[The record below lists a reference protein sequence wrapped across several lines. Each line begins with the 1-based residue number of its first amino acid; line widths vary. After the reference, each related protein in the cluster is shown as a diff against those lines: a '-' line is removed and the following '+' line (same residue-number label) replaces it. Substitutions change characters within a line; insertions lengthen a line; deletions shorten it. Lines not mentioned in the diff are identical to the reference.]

1 MEEIDNEM
9 FGDAAVKKTGLTL
22 KDQIRKYLAYWPV
35 FILSMA
41 IFIGGAML
49 YLRKATPKYIAKTLI
64 LVKGE
69 RPNPSGMGDVV
80 NAATI
85 GFRSSNM
92 ENELQLM
99 RSIGL
104 MESIVAQNQFNVSYY
119 LLGKIKSS
127 DLYLN
132 APFRL
137 IVQKIS
143 DSASGFS
150 IIVKDLSNAGARIE
164 YGPKTKK
171 KGSFLNW
178 NTPYT
183 INGQQFVLAPR
194 GKNVGGEGD
203 YMAIWSPVRQTA
215 QEIAGK
221 ITVDWLDKKTS
232 IIQLTILIESLQ
244 RGRDILNALAKEY
257 DRKNLEDKTIASR
270 NTIQFIDDRLAI
282 MSRELSGV
290 EGSLE
295 SYQGQNQ
302 LVNVTTQSG
311 EAFANSSSVS
321 KEINDISIKK
331 GVIQQIQSYFNNT
344 ENPSKLVPSSLG
356 IEDPTLGSLISKYN
370 ELESTKQREKPRLSS
385 NSIVLKDLDN
395 QINDVKGSVLESL
408 QNINKNLN
416 AQQNSLQQTNNQYK
430 QFLSSLPRKER
441 EMQEI
446 KRKQSI
452 TEGLY
457 LYLLQ
462 KREEASIAAG
472 SANISIYRQVD
483 SAVGYGPVE
492 PNSRNIMLVSIILGL
507 LMPIGLIV
515 LLDQLNDKVISR
527 EDVTSKLAIPVLGEI
542 VHVPKRKAIGILVMN
557 RDLLGEQFR
566 LIRTNLAL
574 SERDNPNKVILITS
588 SNIGEGKST
597 VSLNLSAVLAVT
609 GKKVALLEFD
619 MRKPGITK
627 GLGMSKDKGLSDYLV
642 GQTTDLSEIYQVS
655 EEIPSLHIYPAG
667 PIPANPADLLL
678 NEYVAPLFEA
688 LRRKYDFVIVD
699 TAPVGLV
706 TDAFILNNYC
716 DTSIY
721 LIRQRHTLKRQLDF
735 VKDIYANGR
744 LKNLA
749 LIINDVK
756 TGGKYGSG
764 YGYGEKYTYV
774 YGHDSKKNWWNRI
787 FQSRQAE
794 KVS

>member
-1 MEEIDNEM
+1 MDNDI
-9 FGDAAVKKTGLTL
+9 FGETTIKKSGLTG
-22 KDQIRKYLAYWPV
+22 KDHIKKYVAYWPV

-41 IFIGGAML
+41 IFIGGAKL
-49 YLRKATPKYIAKTLI
+49 YLRKATPKYAATTLI

-69 RPNPSGMGDVV
+69 RPNTTTDDVLTT
-80 NAATI
+80 ALIAT
-85 GFRSSNM
+85 RSSNM

-99 RSIGL
+99 RSSGL
-104 MESIVAQNQFNVSYY
+104 MESVVLENQFNVSYF
-119 LLGKIKSS
+119 LLGRVKST

-143 DSASGFS
+143 DSSSGFS
-150 IIVKDLSNAGARIE
+150 IIVKELSNKGARIE
-164 YGPKTKK
+164 YGPKTNK

-194 GKNVGGEGD
+194 GKNVGGDGQ
-203 YMAIWSPVRQTA
+203 YMAIWSPVKQTA

-221 ITVDWLDKKTS
+221 LTVDWLDKKTS
-232 IIQLTILIESLQ
+232 IIILTILIENLE
-244 RGRDILNALAKEY
+244 RGKDILNALAKEY
-257 DRKNLEDKTIASR
+257 DRKNLEEKSIASR
-270 NTIQFIDDRLAI
+270 NTIQFIDDRLGI
-282 MSRELSGV
+282 ISNELSGV

-295 SYQGQNQ
+295 NYQRGNQ
-302 LVNVTTQSG
+302 IINVASQSG
-311 EAFANSSSVS
+311 DAFANTNSVS
-321 KEINDISIKK
+321 KEIMDINIKK
-331 GVIQQIQSYFNNT
+331 GVIQQIQGYFNNT
-344 ENPSKLVPSSLG
+344 DNSNKLVPSSLG
-356 IEDPTLGSLISKYN
+356 IEDPTLGALISKYN

-385 NSIVLKDLDN
+385 NSMVLKDLDN

-416 AQQNSLQQTNNQYK
+416 SQQNSLQQTNSQYK

-462 KREEASIAAG
+462 KREEASISAG
-472 SANISIYRQVD
+472 SANISIYKQID
-483 SAVGYGPVE
+483 SASGYGPVE
-492 PNSRNIMLVSIILGL
+492 PNSRNIMLVSILLGV
-507 LMPIGLIV
+507 LMPVGLIA
-515 LLDQLNDKVISR
+515 LLDQLNEKIITR
-527 EDVTSKLAIPVLGEI
+527 EDITNKLTVPVLGEL
-542 VHVPKRKAIGILVMN
+542 VHVPKRKATGILVMN

-574 SERDNPNKVILITS
+574 SEKGKNNHVILVTS
-588 SNIGEGKST
+588 SNIGEGKSM

-619 MRKPGITK
+619 LRKPGISK
-627 GLGMSKDKGLSDYLV
+627 GLGISKVKGLSDYLL
-642 GQTTDLSEIYQVS
+642 GQTKDLKDIYQPS
-655 EEIPSLHIYPAG
+655 DEIPTLHIYPSG
-667 PIPANPADLLL
+667 PLPHNPADILL
-678 NEYVAPLFEA
+678 NENVSPLFEA
-688 LRRKYDFVIVD
+688 LRSKYDYIIVD

-706 TDAFILNNYC
+706 TDAFILNGYS
-716 DTSIY
+716 DASIY
-721 LIRQRHTLKRQLDF
+721 IIRQRHTLKRQLDL
-735 VKDIYANGR
+735 VNDIYINGR
-744 LKNLA
+744 LNNLG
-749 LIINDVK
+749 LVINDVK

-764 YGYGEKYTYV
+764 YRYNEKYTYV
-774 YGHDSKKNWWNRI
+774 YG
-787 FQSRQAE
+787 QSR
-794 KVS
+794 KPLWKRISPFSRSNTS